1 MENLQGKCV
10 LLCVTGG
17 IAAYKMPNVAS
28 ALRKAG
34 ADVHVVMTE
43 NATQFITP
51 LTFESL
57 TNNRCVVDTFAR
69 DFQYDIT
76 HISLATAADLILIA
90 PATANVIAK
99 LAHGIADDMLTTV
112 VLAAKC
118 KKLVAPAMNT
128 AMLENPITQDNL
140 ATLERYGFGII
151 QPASG
156 VLACQAVG
164 SGKLPEPEV
173 LLDHI
178 CREIAREK
186 DLAGVRVTV
195 TAGPTQES
203 LDPVRYL
210 TNHSTGRMGY
220 AIAREAML
228 RGAQVTLISGPVSLD
243 TVPFVETKPV
253 TTAADMLQAIQEA
266 LPETD
271 ILIKAAAVADYR
283 PANVAE
289 DKMKKKEGE
298 MSIPLSRTSDI
309 LGWVAQNRHPGLF
322 VCGFS
327 METRDML
334 ENSRAKLDKKHLD
347 MIVANNLKV
356 EGAGFGV
363 DTNVV
368 TIITKAETK
377 QLPLMGKDQVAAQL
391 LDEIQQHRQA

>member
-195 TAGPTQES
+195 TAGPTQEA

-228 RGAQVTLISGPVSLD
+228 RGAQVTLISGPVALD
-243 TVPFVETKPV
+243 PVPFVETKPV
-253 TTAADMLQAIQEA
+253 TTAADMLAAIQEA

-309 LGWVAQNRHPGLF
+309 LGWVAQNRRPGLF

-368 TIITKAETK
+368 TIITKEETK